1 MPAAAPI
8 NRVEISP
15 SPKFYQL
22 LDLLPEFRLHPMQQ
36 TLEEMPARP
45 ECCHSGKVGVL
56 YV

>member
-8 NRVEISP
+8 NRAEISP

-22 LDLLPEFRLHPMQQ
+22 LDPLPQFCLRPIQQ